1 MIHIDIE
8 TKKKLLLIVDICC
21 LSMKSLGKGCLLTFT
36 YSVWTQQMTSKNDNK
51 SLTHT
56 HTHASYTQKNCIE
69 IVIRRYLNW
78 LFWQISNNIIDYC
91 LHCHCSHI
99 EIWYSLLAKL
109 LHQLIRF
116 FFIESDKEILESNV
130 GANNGILSVC
140 CNRCSH
146 FNSTEFPFIR
156 SKPI

>member
-51 SLTHT
+51 SFT

>member
-51 SLTHT
+51 SLT